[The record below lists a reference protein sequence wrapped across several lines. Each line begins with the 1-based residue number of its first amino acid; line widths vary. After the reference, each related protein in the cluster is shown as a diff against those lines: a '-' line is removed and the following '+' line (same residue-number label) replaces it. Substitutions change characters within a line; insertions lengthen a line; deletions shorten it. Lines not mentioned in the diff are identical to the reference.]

1 MFFYGSKILTAL
13 IWPTSLITLLLVA
26 GALLL
31 AFQRR
36 QRLGKRL
43 VWAGVTL
50 LIVCGLSPLGN
61 IMVLPLE
68 QRFPRPELPS
78 NVAGIIM
85 LGGFE
90 SPGISNARAQLSLNE
105 SAERL
110 TEGIALALK
119 LPTAKVI
126 FAGGVASLVRSE
138 EGAANSVG
146 AYLVTVGIARERI
159 ELEGTS
165 RNTHENAKHLARM
178 LKPKPGR
185 TYVLVTSAYHI
196 PRAMG
201 TFRKQGFEVVPWPVD
216 YRTTGPADTTSWFGT
231 VAAGLE
237 RVDLAFKEWLGLFA
251 YWATD
256 RSDALWPG
264 PIGQHANRR
273 RAAE

>member
-1 MFFYGSKILTAL
+1 MFFYGSKILTTL
-13 IWPTSLITLLLVA
+13 IWPTSVITLLLVA

-31 AFQRR
+31 AFQSR

-68 QRFPRPELPS
+68 QRFSRPDLPT

-110 TEGIALALK
+110 TEAIGLAHK
-119 LPTAKVI
+119 LPKAGVI
-126 FAGGVASLVRSE
+126 FTGGVASLVRSE
-138 EGAANSVG
+138 GGAANSIC
-146 AYLVTVGIARERI
+146 AYLVTVGITRERI
-159 ELEGTS
+159 MLEGTS

-178 LKPKPGR
+178 LMPKPGQ
-185 TYVLVTSAYHI
+185 TYLLVTSAYHM
-196 PRAMG
+196 PRAVG
-201 TFRKQGFEVVPWPVD
+201 TFRQQGFEVVPWPVD
-216 YRTTGPADTTSWFGT
+216 YRTTGPADATSWFGSI
-231 VAAGLE
+231 AAGLE
-237 RVDLAFKEWLGLFA
+237 RVDLAFKEWIGLLA
-251 YWATD
+251 YWATG
-256 RSDALWPG
+256 RSAALWPG
-264 PIGQHANRR
+264 PVGRPAAGQRTAG
-273 RAAE
+273 